1 MTVGSQKTTAMNQ
14 VESQELTL
22 SVNKYAL
29 YIGCSDEI
37 VHRAIKAGKIPEVCF
52 QRGPSSNS
60 KIRMNVAL
68 ADQHW
73 GNNYRETR
81 RKNKT
86 SPASLLPISIPVTDQ
101 QLQKDQEKPKEPGLV
116 ATDNPGMTYIEADR
130 LLKIYTMKTAEL
142 KMKELDGSLVDLKTI
157 EDAFYTHAR
166 IVRDNFVTLA
176 DRVIDHILTAETRS
190 EAHMILQNEIESV
203 LNSLNSMPQVRH
215 E

>member
-1 MTVGSQKTTAMNQ
+1 MNQ
-14 VESQELTL
+14 VEVKELTL
-22 SVNKYAL
+22 SVNKYAQ

-37 VHRAIKAGKIPEVCF
+37 VHRAIKAGKIPQVCYEK
-52 QRGPSSNS
+52 GASSNS
-60 KIRMNVAL
+60 KIKMNVAL

-86 SPASLLPISIPVTDQ
+86 APASLLPFSVPAPDHQNPGDQ
-101 QLQKDQEKPKEPGLV
+101 QKPPETPL
-116 ATDNPGMTYIEADR
+116 AASDNGMAYNEADR
-130 LLKIYTMKTAEL
+130 LLKIYTMKIAEL

-157 EDAFYTHAR
+157 EDAFYSHAR

-176 DRVIDHILTAETRS
+176 DRVIDHILTAGSRA
-190 EAHMILQNEIESV
+190 EAHLILQNEIESV
-203 LNSLNSMPQVRH
+203 LKSLNSMPQIRH